1 MKKNLLA
8 RKHLLIYQAWE
19 TSQKICL
26 LKLKELSQQLM
37 SSTKMSQ
44 MKGDIINIEAPMEK
58 NQSIHG
64 LEKGLGIWNKPGIRR
79 MLLILL

>member
-1 MKKNLLA
+1 
-8 RKHLLIYQAWE
+8 
-19 TSQKICL
+19 
-26 LKLKELSQQLM
+26 M